1 MRGSRAK
8 TRLLELFPVTML
20 SWRNLT
26 RTRTRTALAT
36 LGIVVGVVAIASL
49 GVTGVAFERSQV
61 DSFDRIGSTVLVE
74 PGEDMATNALDSDD
88 LRRVQSATEHD
99 VYAMKSTEAR
109 VSYLQTTTRAELK
122 SVNDVREQVT
132 VASGRI
138 PLDWRDGVL
147 VGADVADELDV
158 AAGDAVSVGG
168 ERYRILA
175 VLAEN
180 EGNRVFGTGGAVV
193 VPEAQH
199 PSDGYQGLF
208 VETEGFDA
216 AFEERDRLDEA
227 LNYQTERYEVTDFE
241 DEVARALQTLSQINV
256 FIVGIGAVS
265 LFVASVSIMNVM
277 LMSTIERRG
286 EIGVFRAVGYQRLD
300 VLRMML
306 AESLLIGLVGSV
318 VGVALSFGV
327 GLVVNDALLGDPTAF
342 TGQSLAYFGF
352 GFLFG
357 VAASVV
363 SGLYPAWRAASD
375 PPVES
380 LRG

>member
-1 MRGSRAK
+1 MRGGPAK
-8 TRLLELFPVTML
+8 TRLLELLPVTML

-36 LGIVVGVVAIASL
+36 LGIVVGVVAISSL
-49 GVTGVAFERSQV
+49 GVAGVAFQTSQV
-61 DSFDRIGSTVLVE
+61 DGFARIGSSVLVE
-74 PGEDMATNALDSDD
+74 PGEDAPTQTLDSDD
-88 LRRVQSATEHD
+88 LRRVQSASEYD
-99 VYAMKSTEAR
+99 VYAMKSSQTR
-109 VSYLQTTTRAELK
+109 VSSLGTTATADLK

-147 VGADVADELDV
+147 VGADVADELGV
-158 AAGDAVSVGG
+158 GAGDAVTVDG
-168 ERYRILA
+168 ETYRVLA

-180 EGNRVFGTGGAVV
+180 EDSRVFSTDGAVV
-193 VPEAQH
+193 VPEARH
-199 PSDGYQGLF
+199 PDEEYQGLF
-208 VETEGFDA
+208 VETESFDA
-216 AFEERDRLDEA
+216 AFAERDRLDEA
-227 LNYQTERYEVTDFE
+227 LNYQSERYEITDFE
-241 DEVARALQTLSQINV
+241 DAVSQALRTLSQINV

-265 LFVASVSIMNVM
+265 LFVASVSITNVM

-318 VGVALSFGV
+318 VGVAASVGV
-327 GLVVNDALLGDPTAF
+327 GLLINDALLGDPMAF
-342 TGQSLAYFGF
+342 TAESVAYLGF